1 MSQQKL
7 LQLYLETGIDE
18 VISETAINRLLKIEP
33 KIEIEAESKL
43 ADKNVKTFSDT
54 QNKAIKDT
62 TNSNKG
68 FFNKIS
74 TSDAILK
81 LATKNHQPDIMQ
93 PLVSIAEIISQTTA
107 MAKSCQNLSELEE
120 TVRDFDG
127 CSLKKMA
134 TNTVFADGDANSP
147 IMIIGEAPGNHEDL
161 QGIPFCG
168 DSGKLLNSMFATI
181 GFRRENLYIT
191 NTLFWRPPGN
201 RRPTKDELA
210 MCQPFV
216 EKHIAL
222 INPKLIVLMGAT
234 AMADVLQID
243 EPISKMRGKFLDYS
257 NSYLTKPIK
266 TIVLFHP
273 SYLMRQSS
281 KKRDAWAD
289 LLMIKEFLSN

>member
-93 PLVSIAEIISQTTA
+93 PLVSIA
-107 MAKSCQNLSELEE
+107 
-120 TVRDFDG
+120 
-127 CSLKKMA
+127 
-134 TNTVFADGDANSP
+134 
-147 IMIIGEAPGNHEDL
+147 
-161 QGIPFCG
+161 
-168 DSGKLLNSMFATI
+168 
-181 GFRRENLYIT
+181 
-191 NTLFWRPPGN
+191 
-201 RRPTKDELA
+201 
-210 MCQPFV
+210 
-216 EKHIAL
+216 
-222 INPKLIVLMGAT
+222 
-234 AMADVLQID
+234 
-243 EPISKMRGKFLDYS
+243 
-257 NSYLTKPIK
+257 
-266 TIVLFHP
+266 
-273 SYLMRQSS
+273 
-281 KKRDAWAD
+281 
-289 LLMIKEFLSN
+289 